1 MDLELNAENLQY
13 DMQAAEEEQALFE
26 ENEEGEE
33 HKIEGLE
40 GEFGADRNDSRFDQH
55 EADLII
61 SGNAGMLAQNG
72 QEEEYAEIDGTEQED
87 IFEQD
92 NCKFFCQFL
101 KQINATC
108 ARLNLN
114 FDGFFKF
121 LLSC

>member
-92 NCKFFCQFL
+92 NYDEVDKMAI
-101 KQINATC
+101 IN
-108 ARLNLN
+108 R
-114 FDGFFKF
+114 
-121 LLSC
+121 